1 MKLIAI
7 DLDGTLL
14 SEDGSI
20 SKENRAAIREVQS
33 RGDIIVIS
41 SGRSLH
47 DTKQI
52 LQDVGLECPII
63 TGNGAVAF
71 HSDEILQNLY
81 LEAEVIG
88 KLMDVIDGVGV
99 YYELYTNKGVYIE
112 ERGRE
117 ILSKEIQ
124 RLQKLD
130 ADLDMKAANRIVDI
144 QYEQNGLTL
153 VPNYRNIDYKPLE
166 VYKVF
171 VLSFDR
177 GKLLKL
183 RDRLQERSDISLTTS
198 GLQKLEIGN
207 PESSKGNALRFIANH
222 FGVPMENTVAIGDNL
237 NDLSMF
243 DVAAISI
250 AMGNAEEV
258 VKKRATYVTRDYS
271 DDGVA
276 YGLREYVE

>member
-52 LQDVGLECPII
+52 MRDAGIQCPII
-63 TGNGAVAF
+63 TGNGAVVF

-81 LEAEVIG
+81 LEVEVIG
-88 KLMDVIDGVGV
+88 ELMDVIDEDEV

-112 ERGRE
+112 ESGRE
-117 ILSKEIQ
+117 LLNKEIQ
-124 RLQKLD
+124 RLHKQN
-130 ADLDMKAANRIVDI
+130 ADLDLEAAKRIVEI

-153 VPNYRNIDYKPLE
+153 VPNYRDIDYEPLE

-177 GKLLKL
+177 GKLLEL
-183 RDRLQERSDISLTTS
+183 RDKLQERNDISLTTS

-207 PESSKGNALRFIANH
+207 RESSKGNALRFIAKH
-222 FGVPMENTVAIGDNL
+222 FDVPLENTVAIGDNL

-243 DVAAISI
+243 DVAKISI
-250 AMGNAEEV
+250 AMENAEQV
-258 VKKRATYVTRDYS
+258 VKEQATYVTKENNAN
-271 DDGVA
+271 GVA